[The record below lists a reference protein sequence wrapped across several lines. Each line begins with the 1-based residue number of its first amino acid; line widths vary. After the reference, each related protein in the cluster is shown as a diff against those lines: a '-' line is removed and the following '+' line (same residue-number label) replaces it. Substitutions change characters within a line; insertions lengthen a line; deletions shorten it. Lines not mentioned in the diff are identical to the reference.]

1 MGARLQLLPV
11 PSSPGDSWMQKDSAF
26 LFHRVA
32 VCAAHVHEARGED
45 ERWRAFMPRV

>member
-11 PSSPGDSWMQKDSAF
+11 SSSPGDSWRQKASAF
-26 LFHRVA
+26 MFHWVA

-45 ERWRAFMPRV
+45 ERWRAFVPRV